1 MAPPLSAATIVLAAV
16 AIEAPGPA
24 HDALSHWHLK
34 QSPAWSA
41 LPLVGVQRVTAG
53 CSLEL
58 RNCSCGS
65 TLAVEVRTI
74 PACRHCG
81 GEGLV
86 LDEREREVE
95 CGFCSG
101 SGDAT
106 QAVVL

>member
-1 MAPPLSAATIVLAAV
+1 MAHPHHPDAVLPFIPLSVATRC
-16 AIEAPGPA
+16 
-24 HDALSHWHLK
+24 DALSHWHLK

-41 LPLVGVQRVTAG
+41 LPLVGYQRVSEG
-53 CSLEL
+53 CSLEI

-65 TLAVEVRTI
+65 SLAVEVRTI
-74 PACRHCG
+74 PACARCN

-95 CGFCSG
+95 CGFCLG

-106 QAVVL
+106 QAVAL